1 MLIQSNASSDIF
13 YTPHVWRT
21 QISGLHFIGGRN
33 HLHLGTDNLGAS
45 FILIERCVFAN
56 ASSAAIL
63 TDDTCHWVVPTPYDI
78 RIYMQHYIEI
88 YIQIPYADITYIKYI
103 YYTIREQVPEL
114 TLEWQRE
121 LISRQCL
128 DSDDCSQQRI
138 LP

>member
-56 ASSAAIL
+56 ASSAAIRMIPATGL
-63 TDDTCHWVVPTPYDI
+63 YSL
-78 RIYMQHYIEI
+78 RITFEYICNI
-88 YIQIPYADITYIKYI
+88 I
-103 YYTIREQVPEL
+103 
-114 TLEWQRE
+114 
-121 LISRQCL
+121 
-128 DSDDCSQQRI
+128 
-138 LP
+138 